1 MDTGASHSFTNDQS
15 DFIDDPEPCNMD
27 IGGFIGDET
36 AAQGMGTVLWYV
48 KDEKGQQQALKTHAY
63 YVLKG
68 TQRLFSP
75 QRHFRDWETKHKKDS
90 PGRFG
95 VSSQNAY
102 FTDKEGWTLR
112 WTLRELPIIMGTQKR
127 DKALRFEC
135 DLEANN
141 VLNED
146 NPNLSTSQKEL
157 LLWHQRLGH
166 VGFGWLQRLMR
177 HQTGTNDQEG
187 YEIPPCIPTTHPN
200 TRKCQ
205 APVCAT
211 CQYGQQRKKGMGLVL
226 KGNLENNFWPFNET
240 I

>member
-1 MDTGASHSFTNDQS
+1 
-15 DFIDDPEPCNMD
+15 
-27 IGGFIGDET
+27 
-36 AAQGMGTVLWYV
+36 MGTVLWYV
-48 KDEKGQQQALKTHAY
+48 KDEKGQQRALKTHAY
-63 YVLKG
+63 YVPKG
-68 TQRLFSP
+68 TRRLFSP

-102 FTDKEGWTLR
+102 FTDNEGWTLR

-177 HQTGTNDQEG
+177 HRTGTNDQEG
-187 YEIPPCIPTTHPN
+187 YEIPLCIPMLIP
-200 TRKCQ
+200 TRGNVKHLCVPP
-205 APVCAT
+205 ASMDSNVE
-211 CQYGQQRKKGMGLVL
+211 KGMGLVL
-226 KGNLENNFWPFNET
+226 KGNVKNN
-240 I
+240 